1 MKRLRFF
8 ILMLTLLFC
17 GLKPTFAADSTNVL
31 VKVHE
36 TFGTVVYYN
45 TTGFSSTTTTDDL
58 RTKAMYVGDRDRSQP
73 IMIEIYGNA
82 AASIDVNAFV
92 WGSLSVPASGDSL
105 DTGDF
110 LVGTTNT
117 ADLDA
122 LGAATVL
129 IDTVEVVTGVTDD
142 HLDNA
147 EWIYL
152 ELDGQTGNPAT
163 ATITWR
169 ISVQKKEKGNEA
181 TFRSADNQ
189 LVRPVCTV
197 CP

>member
-17 GLKPTFAADSTNVL
+17 GLQPTFAGDSTNVL
-31 VKVHE
+31 VRVFE
-36 TFGTVVYYN
+36 TFGSVIYYN
-45 TTGFSSTTTTDDL
+45 TTGFSSTTLTDDL
-58 RTKAMYVGDRDRSQP
+58 RTKAMYIGDRDRSEP

-82 AASIDVNAFV
+82 AASIDVNAFA

-105 DTGDF
+105 STGDF
-110 LVGTTNT
+110 LVGTTNS
-117 ADLDA
+117 DLDA

-129 IDTVEVVTGVTDD
+129 IDTLEVVGAVTDD
-142 HLDNA
+142 HVDNA
-147 EWIYL
+147 DWIYL
-152 ELDGQTGNPAT
+152 EFDGQSGNPAT

-181 TFRSADNQ
+181 AFRGADNQ